1 MKIFIKIAI
10 LVYNKQVIGDNMN
23 VKVIQFQVMKE
34 NIQFAY
40 ILRKSSLRISF
51 RSGLRYGKVY
61 ESICYT
67 KTRSSVKSH

>member
-10 LVYNKQVIGDNMN
+10 LVNNKQVVNDKMN
-23 VKVIQFQVMKE
+23 VKVIHFQAMKE
-34 NIQFAY
+34 NLYFAY
-40 ILRKSSLRISF
+40 ILRMSSLRISF